1 MEDIKGLIEKAPCFI
16 VIEKPQLIFSI
27 RQQGGDLIKVKYS
40 GSKAKELKDKL
51 KGSYVKIYG
60 KYISDKIFVAE
71 NIVKL

>member
-51 KGSYVKIYG
+51 KGFYVKIYG

>member
-51 KGSYVKIYG
+51 KDSYVKIYG